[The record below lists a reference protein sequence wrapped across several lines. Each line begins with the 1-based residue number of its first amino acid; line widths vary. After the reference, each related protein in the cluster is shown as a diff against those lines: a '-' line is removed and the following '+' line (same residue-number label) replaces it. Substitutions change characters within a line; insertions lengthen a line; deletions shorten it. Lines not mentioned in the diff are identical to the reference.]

1 MNRHFSSNNSMNMK
15 KITKAIYCL
24 LFLYVSLNTLK
35 AQNYEFGI
43 FAGTT
48 NYQGDLADGLIQ
60 LKETQ
65 PAGGL
70 IFRYS
75 PFSFTSIR
83 FGFTTGKLF
92 GNDATSKRDYIRER
106 GFSFVSNVKELS
118 MMTEFHLPYYGSADY
133 GIFKIKLSPFILV
146 GMGLTIVNGQPK
158 APTDLVPYP
167 FPEFNSKKNFLVMP
181 IGGGIKL
188 QVSDHIAISGEWAT
202 RKTYSDYI
210 DGISTAGNPDRD
222 DWYMFGGLAIT
233 YKVDGG
239 GENPYKGR
247 RKRKR

>member
-1 MNRHFSSNNSMNMK
+1 MNMK
-15 KITKAIYCL
+15 KLTKAIYWLFFLCL
-24 LFLYVSLNTLK
+24 SLNALK

-48 NYQGDLADGLIQ
+48 NYQGDLADGIIQ
-60 LKETQ
+60 WSETQ

-70 IFRYS
+70 VFRYS
-75 PFSFTSIR
+75 PFTFTSVR

-92 GNDATSKRDYIRER
+92 GNDATSSRPYIRER

-118 MMTEFHLPYYGSADY
+118 MMAELHLPYYGSADY
-133 GIFKIKLSPFILV
+133 GIFKLKLSPFVFV

-158 APTDLVPYP
+158 GPADLVPYP
-167 FPEFNSKKNFLVMP
+167 FPEFNSKKDFLVMP
-181 IGGGIKL
+181 IGGGIKM
-188 QVSDHIAISGEWAT
+188 QVSEQIAVSGEWAT

-210 DGISTAGNPDRD
+210 DGISVNGNPKRD

-247 RKRKR
+247 RKKKR